1 MRPGPPLVLR
11 ALVLAAVALLA
22 AVATFATRNARDA
35 EARGRLPEP
44 VAWYQARAAPAP
56 PTTKTRT
63 ACGQRLDE
71 KTRGVAHPML
81 PCGVKVF
88 LRFRGHEVLTQV
100 IDRGPTVPGRE
111 FDVSKPLADQIGL
124 HGTQQIEWAFAR

>member
-1 MRPGPPLVLR
+1 MRGTIAMR

-22 AVATFATRNARDA
+22 TVATLAIRNSRNADA
-35 EARGRLPEP
+35 RAAEPAP
-44 VAWYQARAAPAP
+44 VAWYTARAAPYP
-56 PTTKTRT
+56 PSAKTRT
-63 ACGQRLDE
+63 ACGQRLDG
-71 KTRGVAHPML
+71 KTLGVAHPLL

-111 FDVSKPLADQIGL
+111 FDVTKPLADKIGL
-124 HGTQQIEWAFAR
+124 HGTQEIQWGFAR

>member
-1 MRPGPPLVLR
+1 MHPPVIMR

-22 AVATFATRNARDA
+22 VVATLAVRNARNDA
-35 EARGRLPEP
+35 DARSKQPEP
-44 VAWYQARAAPAP
+44 VAWYKARAAPYG

-63 ACGQRLDE
+63 ACGQRLDR
-71 KTRGVAHPML
+71 KTRGVAHPLL

-88 LRFRGHEVLTQV
+88 LRFRGREVLTQV

-111 FDVSKPLADQIGL
+111 FDVTKPLADAIGL
-124 HGTQQIEWAFAR
+124 HGTQDIEWGFAR